1 MKDSEELDYQSFQ
14 EDVEFL
20 IQTLKDSFEA
30 AEARYFIDEQNDIL
44 YVRLEG
50 LNDYT
55 EAEIEEI
62 ALPVFEIL
70 DLDFEEIILLP
81 LVK

>member
-1 MKDSEELDYQSFQ
+1 MSEPTEDELQAFI

-20 IQTLKDSFEA
+20 IKTLKEIFESDDVQF
-30 AEARYFIDEQNDIL
+30 FIDEQNEIL
-44 YVRLEG
+44 YVKLEG
-50 LNDYT
+50 LNDYS

-62 ALPVFEIL
+62 AAPVLNEL

-81 LVK
+81 L

>member
-1 MKDSEELDYQSFQ
+1 MSEPTEDEIKAFV

-20 IQTLKDSFEA
+20 VNTLKESFESSDVQF
-30 AEARYFIDEQNDIL
+30 YIDEQNEIL
-44 YVRLEG
+44 YVKLEG

-55 EAEIEEI
+55 EDEIEEI
-62 ALPVFEIL
+62 AEPVLDEL

-81 LVK
+81 L

>member
-1 MKDSEELDYQSFQ
+1 MSEPTEDELQAFI

-20 IQTLKDSFEA
+20 VKTLKESFEA
-30 AEARYFIDEQNDIL
+30 DEVQFFIDEQNEIL
-44 YVRLEG
+44 YVKLEG

-55 EAEIEEI
+55 EEEIEEI
-62 ALPVFEIL
+62 ASPVLDEL

-81 LVK
+81 L